1 MAPLLDVCDLTVT
14 FPGMT
19 GPAHV
24 LDGVSFSVAPGE
36 AVGIVGE
43 SGCGKS
49 MTALAI
55 MGLLPP
61 TAAARGHIRLGDDDL
76 MALPEPALCDLRGRK
91 VAMIFQEPMTALNP
105 VKTIGDQ
112 IGEGLALHLGL
123 GRRARADRVRD
134 LLDRVGLPAP
144 RFSPGLYPHEL
155 SGGQRQR
162 VMIAMALAC
171 EPELLIADEP
181 TTALDVTTEARIL
194 DLILEVTAASNMALV
209 MITHDLG
216 IVAETAERVLVMY
229 AGRVVEEGTAERL
242 FAGMAHP
249 YTAGLFAASP
259 HAVEIDAGVRRPR
272 LAAIPG
278 TVPEPSERPTGC
290 AFAERCPRR
299 TQMCIE
305 PPPLTALG
313 EGHRVACFHPLAAG
327 EGVS

>member
-1 MAPLLDVCDLTVT
+1 MALLDVRDLTVT
-14 FPGMT
+14 FPGKA

-49 MTALAI
+49 MTALAV

-61 TAAARGHIRLGDDDL
+61 GASVRGHIRLGADDL
-76 MALPEPALCDLRGRK
+76 LTLPEPALCDLRGRRI
-91 VAMIFQEPMTALNP
+91 AMIFQEPMTALNP
-105 VKTIGDQ
+105 VRTIGDQ
-112 IGEGLALHLGL
+112 VGEGLALHLAL
-123 GRRARADRVRD
+123 GRRARADRVRE

-144 RFSPGLYPHEL
+144 RFAPSLYPHEL

-162 VMIAMALAC
+162 VMIAIALAC
-171 EPELLIADEP
+171 EPDLLIADEP

-229 AGRVVEEGTAERL
+229 AGRIVEEGTAERL

-259 HAVEIDAGVRRPR
+259 HAVEIDPDVRRPR

-278 TVPEPSERPTGC
+278 TVPEPGERTTGC
-290 AFAERCPRR
+290 PFAGRCPRR
-299 TQMCIE
+299 TPACIE
-305 PPPLTALG
+305 PPPRIALA
-313 EGHRVACFHPLAAG
+313 EGHGVACFHPLAAG
-327 EGVS
+327 EGVR